1 MNKYRRRQQQQVRIV
16 GAALAVIAIAALAYF
31 LVPHLLPPSR
41 ASVSATATAKA
52 CASPA
57 HFGLC
62 GTPAAAGGP
71 APVTGKLVNLPG
83 GLVYIDV
90 KDGTGQA
97 VTAADVTNQVQ
108 VTADYTGWLED
119 GAKFDSSAAHGGPQS
134 FPLGQV
140 IQGWNQGLVGMK
152 VGGTRRLIIP
162 PALGY
167 GAQGQ
172 SQATPPIPPNAWLI
186 FDVTL
191 DKIG

>member
-1 MNKYRRRQQQQVRIV
+1 MNRFRRRQQQQTRIV
-16 GAALAVIAIAALAYF
+16 AGSLAVVAIAALAIF
-31 LVPHLLPPSR
+31 LWPRLQPPSQ

-71 APVTGKLVNLPG
+71 EPVSGKVVSLPG
-83 GLVYIDV
+83 GLTYIEVKVGNGQAITSDDV
-90 KDGTGQA
+90 K
-97 VTAADVTNQVQ
+97 NQVS
-108 VTADYTGWLED
+108 VTADYTGWLEN
-119 GAKFDSSAAHGGPQS
+119 GTMFDSSSKHGGPQS

-140 IQGWNQGLVGMK
+140 IQGWNQGLVGMQI
-152 VGGTRRLIIP
+152 GGTRRLIIP
-162 PALGY
+162 PSLGY

-172 SQATPPIPPNAWLI
+172 PPTIPPNAWLV